1 MSNIVHIDHQE
12 GFIMMNI
19 DKNTVVNSL
28 EFNSVIWNSI
38 PSNIR
43 NNKSYINLILKSR
56 NGNQTALVLI

>member
-12 GFIMMNI
+12 DFIMMNI

-28 EFNSVIWNSI
+28 EFNSVMWNSI

>member
-28 EFNSVIWNSI
+28 EFNSVMWNSI